1 MQDSHDDEAM
11 RKAELE
17 ALAGKLEQQIS
28 DAKTFLMEAV
38 KRLAMVRSHLAAF
51 DHHKIKPTQPC
62 ADASPSPT
70 DDVRRFDQPDPGLTP
85 LQKGLDV
92 ERQMRPDRRVT

>member
-1 MQDSHDDEAM
+1 MRDSHDEAM
-11 RKAELE
+11 REAELE

-28 DAKTFLMEAV
+28 DAKTFLVEAV
-38 KRLAMVRSHLAAF
+38 KQLAMVRSHLASF

-62 ADASPSPT
+62 DSVSALETASDGSPR
-70 DDVRRFDQPDPGLTP
+70 DDVRRFDQPDRLMPGRAP

-92 ERQMRPDRRVT
+92 EL